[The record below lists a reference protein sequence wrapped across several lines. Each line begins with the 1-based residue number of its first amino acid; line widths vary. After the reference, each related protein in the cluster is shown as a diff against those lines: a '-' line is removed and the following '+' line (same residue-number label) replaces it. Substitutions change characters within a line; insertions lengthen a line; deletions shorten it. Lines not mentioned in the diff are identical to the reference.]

1 MWKFWEGL
9 DTVSQFG
16 ATGGSKDDTADD
28 ELVEEDPS
36 SEYPSFEK
44 ATSDGRG

>member
-1 MWKFWEGL
+1 MWRSPEVL

-16 ATGGSKDDTADD
+16 GTGGSKDGTADE

-36 SEYPSFEK
+36 FEYPSFEK